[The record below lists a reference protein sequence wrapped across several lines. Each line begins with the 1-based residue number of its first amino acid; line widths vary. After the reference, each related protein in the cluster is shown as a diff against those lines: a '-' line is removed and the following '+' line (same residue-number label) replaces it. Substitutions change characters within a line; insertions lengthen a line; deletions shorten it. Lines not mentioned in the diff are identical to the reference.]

1 MLSHIGPGIS
11 NSLEFPPP
19 IAIGVLLIPGPSSLT
34 TFCLQ
39 WTRDQDLQ
47 SFANSSRSFSKAKYF
62 YILVPEG
69 MIGPF
74 EQGLQVNPFFLILFD
89 IEDPYHLFNFIGHT
103 ISPRLTITPK
113 KKTQQ

>member
-1 MLSHIGPGIS
+1 MDQGSGP
-11 NSLEFPPP
+11 
-19 IAIGVLLIPGPSSLT
+19 AILRKLVPVLLQG
-34 TFCLQ
+34 
-39 WTRDQDLQ
+39 
-47 SFANSSRSFSKAKYF
+47 KVF

-69 MIGPF
+69 MICPV
-74 EQGLQVNPFFLILFD
+74 EQSLQVNPFFLILFD

>member
-1 MLSHIGPGIS
+1 MDQGSGPAIFCKFIS
-11 NSLEFPPP
+11 
-19 IAIGVLLIPGPSSLT
+19 VLLQG
-34 TFCLQ
+34 
-39 WTRDQDLQ
+39 
-47 SFANSSRSFSKAKYF
+47 KVF